1 MAPRRYLRCL
11 GQPALFTATGEL
23 IRFRTKKHLALLVYL
38 AIESDQQHRRGRLA
52 ELLWPKVPLAEAR
65 HSLATALSVLRPR
78 VGADVLRATRDQVT
92 LAGGHLA
99 LDLERLAA
107 GDLEGSETTAPL
119 EVAPFLEGFDIPD
132 AGEFGLWKDR
142 QQARWL
148 PAVMH
153 AFGRGLER
161 CRRIGDTRQIEQIAD
176 KMLAQD
182 PACEDAVRAK
192 MEVLAFAGDRLAALR
207 LYEAWR
213 RRIAEELD
221 AVPSAPLERMA
232 ARLRQR
238 GWERATLDHLPS
250 APPDQRRG
258 RPFIGRE
265 TEYRTLY
272 DAWQALRQGTNTHI
286 LLTGESGVGKT
297 RLVERLTTTAGL
309 DGAAVSRVQSY
320 ELEQEIPYATV
331 SGLILGLLAYP
342 EVSGTPPEA
351 LAELSRTVPDVRRRF
366 PAIPPAR
373 DTQGDTARIELAE
386 GFHQLLQA
394 IAEERPII
402 LVVDDVHLADDA
414 SLSVLHLV
422 ARRAKGER
430 LMMIFIARL
439 GGGAPPQA
447 IERLVHGA
455 GAVGIN
461 PLELRGLSREE
472 STTLLNCLAD
482 VDGRVLPA
490 EVRSSLLRAARGVPM
505 VLEFLLQD
513 WLTNGDASLA
523 LAVSAM
529 TSELAADSKGPETY
543 RHILVGLVRAL
554 DPAGRT
560 VLDFAAILGPRLND
574 LSMYLLADLSLG
586 QTLSGLVQLAS
597 LRILR
602 ETGDGF
608 EFANELL
615 RAEVY
620 ASVPSPLRRTL
631 HGSIADRLLAPEP
644 TADVSGLEIA
654 WHCVRAGRQYEALP
668 HLLSGARQAM
678 RQGAAYL
685 AQRALETAMPGIAE
699 PGVLTKAKLLLIEAL
714 QEQGRWRDSLDH
726 VLPLLASTVGTPYW
740 RAQVLETMAMQH
752 LGTHYKSELRD
763 RLPHLVS
770 LVRECADPEIRV
782 KAGRGAAYLIAELRE
797 RGFASE
803 LLSFV
808 ESIPTDGLDEDS
820 LDELAL
826 TKGLLFYLAGQARSG
841 QRVVQATIERVAV
854 RGNVNFLAVQLI
866 SGLGTINAH
875 EGRYEEAIPH
885 FLSAHS
891 LASRLGIDTTVAGL
905 AGNLSLCYSR
915 LGEVDEQLRWAQSSP
930 QPWGAEFGG
939 FVEIQLAYCLGL
951 GYGLRGDGPKVL
963 GVIAAL
969 ESRTPSILPEWL
981 VQAWTLWKADLLFL
995 LGESGEAHEVAR
1007 HAAKSFGV
1015 GPLSLSF
1022 TGASDRWMSVTLQDG
1037 PQLDHLATLIA
1048 EHQAR
1053 LCEFDALDQIEI
1065 QFAAAIVAA
1074 RMRKDPSP
1082 HLERGFG
1089 LLRTLPRGVGTLL
1102 RRLCVM
1108 PAVNDGSCKTVLMEH
1123 RLRSA

>member
-1 MAPRRYLRCL
+1 VAPRRYLRCL
-11 GQPALFTATGEL
+11 GQPALFAATGEL

-38 AIESDQQHRRGRLA
+38 AIEADQSHRRDRLA
-52 ELLWPKVPLAEAR
+52 ELLWPRVSLAEAR
-65 HSLATALSVLRPR
+65 HSLATALSTLRPR
-78 VGADVLRATRDQVT
+78 VGADGLRATREDVT
-92 LAGGHLA
+92 LARGHVA

-107 GDLEGSETTAPL
+107 GDLEGSDTTAPL
-119 EVAPFLEGFDIPD
+119 EVAPFLEGFDIAD

-148 PAVMH
+148 PAVMQ

-161 CRRIGDTRQIEQIAD
+161 CRRVGDTRQIEQLAD
-176 KMLAQD
+176 KMLALD

-238 GWERATLDHLPS
+238 GWERATLDHLPT

-258 RPFIGRE
+258 RGRPFVGRE
-265 TEYRTLY
+265 SEYRTLY
-272 DAWQALRQGTNTHI
+272 DAWQGLRQGVNAHI

-331 SGLILGLLAYP
+331 AGLIQGLLAFQ

-386 GFHQLLQA
+386 AFQQLLQA

-422 ARRAKGER
+422 ARRARGER

-439 GGGAPPQA
+439 GGGAPPQPL
-447 IERLVHGA
+447 ERLIHGA
-455 GAVGIN
+455 AATGIQ

-472 STTLLNCLAD
+472 STALLTCLAD
-482 VDGRVLPA
+482 ADGVVLPA
-490 EVRSSLLRAARGVPM
+490 GVRSTLLRAARGVPM

-513 WLTNGDASLA
+513 WRTHGDASLA

-529 TSELAADSKGPETY
+529 TSELAVDGKGPETY
-543 RHILVGLVRAL
+543 RHILAGLVRAL
-554 DPAGRT
+554 EPAART

-574 LSMYLLADLSLG
+574 LSMYALADLSLG

-602 ETGDGF
+602 ETGDGH

-620 ASVPSPLRRTL
+620 ATVPAPLRRTL
-631 HGSIADRLLAPEP
+631 HGSIADRLLALEP

-654 WHCVRAGRQYEALP
+654 WHCVRAGRREEALP

-678 RQGAAYL
+678 RRGAAHL
-685 AQRALETAMPGIAE
+685 AQRALETAMPGIDD
-699 PGVLTKAKLLLIEAL
+699 PSMTMQAKLLLAEAF
-714 QEQGRWRDSLDH
+714 QEQGRWRDSLDLLRSMSAISDEPRMYADSLEARALQSLGAH
-726 VLPLLASTVGTPYW
+726 FLAELQGRVPQLLSIVRDATNHRARVLAAQALAYLAADVRDQELANAVLQDLDSRFEKVMDEDIASQRSLARVLLLKLTGQAAQSEHLVKDTIDKLRKSGTNNLVTTKLFGVLGTLNTCEGRYDEAIAHFKHCYELAS
-740 RAQVLETMAMQH
+740 RAGIETMAASM
-752 LGTHYKSELRD
+752 
-763 RLPHLVS
+763 
-770 LVRECADPEIRV
+770 
-782 KAGRGAAYLIAELRE
+782 AGNIA
-797 RGFASE
+797 
-803 LLSFV
+803 LSY
-808 ESIPTDGLDEDS
+808 G
-820 LDELAL
+820 
-826 TKGLLFYLAGQARSG
+826 
-841 QRVVQATIERVAV
+841 
-854 RGNVNFLAVQLI
+854 
-866 SGLGTINAH
+866 
-875 EGRYEEAIPH
+875 
-885 FLSAHS
+885 
-891 LASRLGIDTTVAGL
+891 RLGDYKL
-905 AGNLSLCYSR
+905 
-915 LGEVDEQLRWAQSSP
+915 QLEWAMRAP
-930 QPWGAEFGG
+930 NAWGADFGG
-939 FVEIQLAYCLGL
+939 FVEVQIAYSKGMSH
-951 GYGLRGDGPKVL
+951 GMRGRAQDVEATIG
-963 GVIAAL
+963 AL
-969 ESRTPSILPEWL
+969 EQRMELNLPPWIQ
-981 VQAWTLWKADLLFL
+981 QAWQLWKADLLML
-995 LGESGEAHEVAR
+995 IGHRTEALVAGR
-1007 HAAKSFGV
+1007 LAVTRFGGLPLTSSLV
-1015 GPLSLSF
+1015 GAF
-1022 TGASDRWMSVTLQDG
+1022 DRW
-1037 PQLDHLATLIA
+1037 LASTA
-1048 EHQAR
+1048 QPGEERVEAAR
-1053 LCEFDALDQIEI
+1053 LIRTHLQKLQEFDSVDQVEILCAALR
-1065 QFAAAIVAA
+1065 AAEAG
-1074 RMRKDPSP
+1074 
-1082 HLERGFG
+1082 LERIQAEGSLRERVGYAAPG
-1089 LLRTLPRGVGTLL
+1089 LISLL
-1102 RRLCVM
+1102 NRLEFI
-1108 PAVNDGSCKTVLMEH
+1108 PD
-1123 RLRSA
+1123 

>member
-1 MAPRRYLRCL
+1 VAPRRYLRCL

-38 AIESDQQHRRGRLA
+38 AIESDQQHRRDRLA

-78 VGADVLRATRDQVT
+78 IGADVLRATRDQVT

-272 DAWQALRQGTNTHI
+272 DAWQALRQGANTHI

-422 ARRAKGER
+422 ARRARGER

-447 IERLVHGA
+447 IERLTHGSA
-455 GAVGIN
+455 ALSIQA
-461 PLELRGLSREE
+461 LELPGLSREE
-472 STTLLNCLAD
+472 STALLTCLAEAGG
-482 VDGRVLPA
+482 VSLPPG
-490 EVRSSLLRAARGVPM
+490 VRTTLLRAARGVPM

-513 WLTNGDASLA
+513 WLNNGDASLA

-529 TSELAADSKGPETY
+529 TSELPGDGKGPETY
-543 RHILVGLVRAL
+543 RHILGGLMRVL
-554 DPAGRT
+554 DPAART
-560 VLDFAAILGPRLND
+560 VLDLAAILGPRLND
-574 LSMYLLADLSLG
+574 TSMYALSDLSLG
-586 QTLSGLVQLAS
+586 QTLTGLVQLAS
-597 LRILR
+597 LRMLR
-602 ETGDGF
+602 ETGEGF

-631 HGSIADRLLAPEP
+631 HGSIADRLLALEH
-644 TADVSGLEIA
+644 TKDMSGLEIA
-654 WHCVRAGRQYEALP
+654 WHCVRAGRRNEALP

-678 RQGAAYL
+678 RRGAAHL
-685 AQRALETAMPGIAE
+685 AQRALETALPSIDE
-699 PGVLTKAKLLLIEAL
+699 PSTTIEARLLLVEAL
-714 QEQGRWRDSLDH
+714 QEQGRWRDSLDLLQSLPGIADELRMYADALEARALQSLGSH
-726 VLPLLASTVGTPYW
+726 FVGELQARIPQLLSIVREAPSYRAGVLAAQALAYLAADVRDQELASAVLKDLDARLERANDEDIASQWSLPRVILLKLTGQAAQSEDLVRDTIDRLRKSGTTNLLTIKLC
-740 RAQVLETMAMQH
+740 AA
-752 LGTHYKSELRD
+752 LGTLNTCE
-763 RLPHLVS
+763 
-770 LVRECADPEIRV
+770 
-782 KAGRGAAYLIAELRE
+782 GRFDAAI
-797 RGFASE
+797 S
-803 LLSFV
+803 
-808 ESIPTDGLDEDS
+808 
-820 LDELAL
+820 
-826 TKGLLFYLAGQARSG
+826 
-841 QRVVQATIERVAV
+841 
-854 RGNVNFLAVQLI
+854 NFL
-866 SGLGTINAH
+866 H
-875 EGRYEEAIPH
+875 CHR
-885 FLSAHS
+885 
-891 LASRLGIDTTVAGL
+891 LASRAGIETIEASM
-905 AGNLSLCYSR
+905 AGNIALSYGR
-915 LGEVDEQLRWAQSSP
+915 IGEYNLQLEWAMRAP
-930 QPWGAEFGG
+930 NAWGADFGG
-939 FVEIQLAYCLGL
+939 FVEVQIAYSKGMSH
-951 GYGLRGDGPKVL
+951 GMRG
-963 GVIAAL
+963 
-969 ESRTPSILPEWL
+969 RTQEVQDTIRQVEGRMQGSLPRWIE
-981 VQAWTLWKADLLFL
+981 QAWHLWKADLLML
-995 LGESGEAHEVAR
+995 IGQRTEALGIGRLGVTGFGGQPLSNSFIGAFDRWLATTSQAGQERAVAR
-1007 HAAKSFGV
+1007 RLIETHLSKLPEFDHVDQVEILGAAWRASEGGAERIHAEGALLACLRQAAPGV
-1015 GPLSLSF
+1015 ASL
-1022 TGASDRWMSVTLQDG
+1022 L
-1037 PQLDHLATLIA
+1037 
-1048 EHQAR
+1048 AR
-1053 LCEFDALDQIEI
+1053 LEFIPPVYAPAL
-1065 QFAAAIVAA
+1065 
-1074 RMRKDPSP
+1074 
-1082 HLERGFG
+1082 
-1089 LLRTLPRGVGTLL
+1089 
-1102 RRLCVM
+1102 
-1108 PAVNDGSCKTVLMEH
+1108 
-1123 RLRSA
+1123 

>member
-11 GQPALFTATGEL
+11 GQPALFAATGEL

-38 AIESDQQHRRGRLA
+38 AIEADQQHRRDRLA
-52 ELLWPKVPLAEAR
+52 ELLWPKVSLAEAR

-78 VGADVLRATRDQVT
+78 VGADGLRATRDQVT

-107 GDLEGSETTAPL
+107 GDLEGSETSAPL
-119 EVAPFLEGFDIPD
+119 EVAPFLEGFDITD

-161 CRRIGDTRQIEQIAD
+161 CRRVGDTRQIEQIAD

-272 DAWQALRQGTNTHI
+272 DAWQALRQGTNSHI

-297 RLVERLTTTAGL
+297 RLVERLTTAAGL

-373 DTQGDTARIELAE
+373 DSQGDTARIELAE
-386 GFHQLLQA
+386 AFHQLLQA

-447 IERLVHGA
+447 IERLMHGGA
-455 GAVGIN
+455 GPRHPAARASGAFA
-461 PLELRGLSREE
+461 RGKH
-472 STTLLNCLAD
+472 
-482 VDGRVLPA
+482 
-490 EVRSSLLRAARGVPM
+490 RAAHLPGRRRRGSRCQQG
-505 VLEFLLQD
+505 LEALSSGQPVACR
-513 WLTNGDASLA
+513 WCWNSCCRIGSPTAMPALA

-529 TSELAADSKGPETY
+529 TSELAGDGKGPETY
-543 RHILVGLVRAL
+543 RHILAGLVRVARSSRSYRARPRRHPGAAVERPQHVRARGPEPRP
-554 DPAGRT
+554 DPERTGAAGLAPDSAGDRKRLRVRERTSPRRGVCLACPHRFAGRCT
-560 VLDFAAILGPRLND
+560 AALP
-574 LSMYLLADLSLG
+574 
-586 QTLSGLVQLAS
+586 
-597 LRILR
+597 
-602 ETGDGF
+602 TGSS
-608 EFANELL
+608 
-615 RAEVY
+615 RW
-620 ASVPSPLRRTL
+620 SQRRT
-631 HGSIADRLLAPEP
+631 
-644 TADVSGLEIA
+644 
-654 WHCVRAGRQYEALP
+654 C
-668 HLLSGARQAM
+668 
-678 RQGAAYL
+678 QGWKS
-685 AQRALETAMPGIAE
+685 RGIACGLGGGRRRSRTCCRVRGRRCAE
-699 PGVLTKAKLLLIEAL
+699 GRRIWRS
-714 QEQGRWRDSLDH
+714 GRWRRRCLR
-726 VLPLLASTVGTPYW
+726 LTEPNTIIEARLL
-740 RAQVLETMAMQH
+740 
-752 LGTHYKSELRD
+752 
-763 RLPHLVS
+763 
-770 LVRECADPEIRV
+770 LVR
-782 KAGRGAAYLIAELRE
+782 G
-797 RGFASE
+797 
-803 LLSFV
+803 
-808 ESIPTDGLDEDS
+808 IP
-820 LDELAL
+820 
-826 TKGLLFYLAGQARSG
+826 
-841 QRVVQATIERVAV
+841 
-854 RGNVNFLAVQLI
+854 
-866 SGLGTINAH
+866 
-875 EGRYEEAIPH
+875 
-885 FLSAHS
+885 
-891 LASRLGIDTTVAGL
+891 
-905 AGNLSLCYSR
+905 
-915 LGEVDEQLRWAQSSP
+915 
-930 QPWGAEFGG
+930 
-939 FVEIQLAYCLGL
+939 
-951 GYGLRGDGPKVL
+951 
-963 GVIAAL
+963 
-969 ESRTPSILPEWL
+969 RTGS
-981 VQAWTLWKADLLFL
+981 
-995 LGESGEAHEVAR
+995 VAR
-1007 HAAKSFGV
+1007 
-1015 GPLSLSF
+1015 LS
-1022 TGASDRWMSVTLQDG
+1022 R
-1037 PQLDHLATLIA
+1037 
-1048 EHQAR
+1048 
-1053 LCEFDALDQIEI
+1053 
-1065 QFAAAIVAA
+1065 
-1074 RMRKDPSP
+1074 PSP
-1082 HLERGFG
+1082 IHVCHLW
-1089 LLRTLPRGVGTLL
+1089 RTANV
-1102 RRLCVM
+1102 RRC
-1108 PAVNDGSCKTVLMEH
+1108 A
-1123 RLRSA
+1123 